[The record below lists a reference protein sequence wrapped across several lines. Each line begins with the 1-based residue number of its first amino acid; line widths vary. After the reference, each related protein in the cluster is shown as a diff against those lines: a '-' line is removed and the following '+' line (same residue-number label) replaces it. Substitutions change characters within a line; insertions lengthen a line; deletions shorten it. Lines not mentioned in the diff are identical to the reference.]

1 MKRKS
6 LLNFISKTGYKRNS
20 PHVRRPMNLIPSGKI
35 TMKGVD
41 FPLRGIDNLG
51 NEQIMYPGIDYIFPG
66 DYVLELPMMQPGGS
80 NSNIKRVGKRK
91 DEINYID
98 SVLNANKN
106 LDWVQRLYGKNQQS
120 IKIPGKRGRA
130 THYMESAD
138 NRVYPTVVRRL
149 PNSNLEYLGNNA
161 YDYADSTKSFIRF
174 PSDAEAKWF
183 AENYKKGTAVLP
195 KKQDAGQFPVP
206 NYMTVPDASYV
217 YPGRARAIQLQSPPG
232 TKPVVKAPPPKTQK
246 RLMPAPQAQKRLF
259 PLSEQLYRIDP
270 ESTMVSRINFQ
281 PSYRYVGN
289 RVWLPAHMKTIE
301 EMNAEELARR
311 KQAIQASQTA
321 ASKPF
326 MQRIT
331 PENIAL
337 ETGAIGD
344 KFRFFPDEPA
354 SFIDEWLNPLKM
366 IGDLSSGLARVPL
379 NIKQGN
385 YLQAGLG
392 IAAPIAV
399 GAFAGIGAKN
409 TTQFLNNAFNP
420 LAGTGQLL
428 KTKTPLK
435 NTYKQLPGSS
445 NVAPVVNAT
454 PAPWSM
460 QEMPGLHLKSTMSD
474 GAVSKI
480 VEPKTGLIN
489 VEQALGIIGKES
501 GGADKVALIK
511 QGLGETIPKKMDYNQ
526 FRKVVQDQLIPLER
540 QFATHSS
547 DYGIKRLGYNTP
559 TMGGSSLHIYYEAPL
574 ENQTLVLGNKGKFGR
589 GSSAHR
595 NPDETLG
602 HIHFLRDAET
612 PDVLTVTQIQSD
624 AFQGTNRS
632 MPKSKEAAEFSYNKS
647 LEHQEKLKEIYKN
660 AKPKME
666 SLDIDGNPYWYELPD
681 GTIIYKDAYFE
692 GINGQQ
698 KVNALQKAEIENFTQ
713 KQLLDKNHQERYLQE
728 LVDYAGKRGDI
739 NKLRLPTFETAIKV
753 QGYTPAT
760 TAEQVIDKYNK
771 LKGTDEWNVIMS
783 TASDADKVKLERVL
797 KGEIKGDIY
806 SQETETILRKY
817 TEQPKTIKKLF
828 GQDAKIVTDS
838 KGNTWYEFDIPES
851 FKGAKGE
858 IKAFSTGGM
867 ITPPAII
874 GTGALQEPSKK
885 PRKEMIRNPFRF
897 YDVPPPPPTYFG
909 GTLPEVMVSSDEV
922 PYPYYNQLTPEERSF
937 FNDEG
942 SIGRGVRSIAMTG
955 KRGQTYSDLSRVAKD
970 AESFAAEMTG
980 IPGSIRFA
988 QDPVKKL
995 KGAGRT
1001 IEATILGSSPFIAS
1015 PYNQEDVAD
1024 TFDALDAFGFA
1035 TLAFAPLK
1043 TPLQQGI
1050 KSSGRYLTRGY
1061 GNLST
1066 GNSFIPRA
1074 WRSPIE
1080 NIDQPMSQKFF
1091 DETIDVSKLSK
1102 EDKKLWAKYQKDSG
1116 PYKIPGTK
1124 EYDEMQ
1130 DLISRSSIA
1139 FPEGMPLTRMIGF
1152 ENMTSPINKSGILD
1166 VSSPTSFSTGRG
1178 QEIIGN
1184 IAGEGN
1190 RRVVIPP
1197 KYAKKLE
1204 GYFGKNP
1211 YAESLDQ
1218 PLDLLRQ
1225 EKEVV
1230 GSGFKLKQI
1239 GKVKNELGGYDYIM
1253 KPINLSKPKQ
1263 LPGSRTS
1270 NSIMRD
1276 SKGQIQFL
1284 DNETYQDALKTGIL
1298 NVRDYILDPRYR
1310 NVVEANQQLANRLNM
1325 NRVLP
1330 IQKEMGNV
1338 GLYDARVAKVNQPL
1352 YIQDPRPLETK
1363 IIQGTNDGVQAQ
1375 YSRNLDG
1382 SGYLTIPRLHDKAKI
1397 IKNVEHEALHHV
1409 YPNLGEGFPSFTPL
1423 ETAKAKAVFKSSA
1436 ELRKIEQANKI
1447 PLWYL
1452 DDVDELVPNSFD
1464 LAKDLGIKR
1473 FQMYPGKE
1481 RFKQILDSYQG
1492 NKKFIKDA
1500 LKLNTSRD
1508 YKRAWDM
1515 LSGVRV
1521 GYAGAAYLGYE
1532 GLQGLQEQQVPKQ
1545 KFGGVLPKAQDN
1557 NELFNEYKRYIMG
1570 DYKPEEEKNL
1580 KNTYD
1585 KLNRNYYKKAKESGM
1600 TAPNYIM
1607 SML

>member
-1 MKRKS
+1 MKKKS
-6 LLNFISKTGYKRNS
+6 LLNFLSKTGYKRNS

-41 FPLRGIDNLG
+41 FPVKGIDNLG
-51 NEQIMYPGIDYIFPG
+51 NEQMMYPGLDYTFPG
-66 DYVLELPMMQPGGS
+66 DYVLELPMMQPGRS
-80 NSNIKRVGKRK
+80 TFNIKRVGKRK
-91 DEINYID
+91 DEKNYID

-106 LDWVQRLYGKNQQS
+106 LDWVQRLYEKNPQS
-120 IKIPGKRGRA
+120 IQIPGKRGRA

-161 YDYADSTKSFIRF
+161 YDYADSTKSFIQF
-174 PSDAEAKWF
+174 PSDEEAQWF
-183 AENYKKGTAVLP
+183 AKNYKKGTAVLP
-195 KKQDAGQFPVP
+195 KKQLAGE
-206 NYMTVPDASYV
+206 TS
-217 YPGRARAIQLQSPPG
+217 S
-232 TKPVVKAPPPKTQK
+232 TKPYLPV
-246 RLMPAPQAQKRLF
+246 M
-259 PLSEQLYRIDP
+259 S
-270 ESTMVSRINFQ
+270 NN
-281 PSYRYVGN
+281 G
-289 RVWLPAHMKTIE
+289 WL
-301 EMNAEELARR
+301 
-311 KQAIQASQTA
+311 
-321 ASKPF
+321 
-326 MQRIT
+326 
-331 PENIAL
+331 
-337 ETGAIGD
+337 
-344 KFRFFPDEPA
+344 
-354 SFIDEWLNPLKM
+354 
-366 IGDLSSGLARVPL
+366 
-379 NIKQGN
+379 
-385 YLQAGLG
+385 
-392 IAAPIAV
+392 
-399 GAFAGIGAKN
+399 
-409 TTQFLNNAFNP
+409 
-420 LAGTGQLL
+420 
-428 KTKTPLK
+428 
-435 NTYKQLPGSS
+435 
-445 NVAPVVNAT
+445 
-454 PAPWSM
+454 
-460 QEMPGLHLKSTMSD
+460 
-474 GAVSKI
+474 
-480 VEPKTGLIN
+480 
-489 VEQALGIIGKES
+489 
-501 GGADKVALIK
+501 
-511 QGLGETIPKKMDYNQ
+511 
-526 FRKVVQDQLIPLER
+526 
-540 QFATHSS
+540 
-547 DYGIKRLGYNTP
+547 
-559 TMGGSSLHIYYEAPL
+559 
-574 ENQTLVLGNKGKFGR
+574 
-589 GSSAHR
+589 
-595 NPDETLG
+595 
-602 HIHFLRDAET
+602 
-612 PDVLTVTQIQSD
+612 
-624 AFQGTNRS
+624 
-632 MPKSKEAAEFSYNKS
+632 
-647 LEHQEKLKEIYKN
+647 
-660 AKPKME
+660 
-666 SLDIDGNPYWYELPD
+666 
-681 GTIIYKDAYFE
+681 
-692 GINGQQ
+692 
-698 KVNALQKAEIENFTQ
+698 
-713 KQLLDKNHQERYLQE
+713 
-728 LVDYAGKRGDI
+728 
-739 NKLRLPTFETAIKV
+739 
-753 QGYTPAT
+753 
-760 TAEQVIDKYNK
+760 
-771 LKGTDEWNVIMS
+771 
-783 TASDADKVKLERVL
+783 
-797 KGEIKGDIY
+797 
-806 SQETETILRKY
+806 
-817 TEQPKTIKKLF
+817 
-828 GQDAKIVTDS
+828 
-838 KGNTWYEFDIPES
+838 
-851 FKGAKGE
+851 
-858 IKAFSTGGM
+858 
-867 ITPPAII
+867 
-874 GTGALQEPSKK
+874 
-885 PRKEMIRNPFRF
+885 
-897 YDVPPPPPTYFG
+897 
-909 GTLPEVMVSSDEV
+909 DEV
-922 PYPYYNQLTPEERSF
+922 LVTPGPNFRGEYPAFPYYNQLTSQDREF
-937 FNDEG
+937 FHNDDG
-942 SIGRGVRSIAMTG
+942 PIGRSVRMRAITG
-955 KRGQTYSDLSRVAKD
+955 KVGQTYNDLRNIALR
-970 AESFAAEMTG
+970 AEKFVGENTG
-980 IPGSIRFA
+980 ILGAARFLN
-988 QDPVKKL
+988 QPIKKL

-1001 IEATILGSSPFIAS
+1001 LEATILGSSPFITS
-1015 PYNQEDVAD
+1015 PYNEEDVAD
-1024 TFDALDAFGFA
+1024 FFDTMDAFGIA
-1035 TLAFAPLK
+1035 SSAVAPLK

-1050 KSSGRYLTRGY
+1050 KSSGRYLARGY

-1074 WRSPIE
+1074 WRSPIK

-1532 GLQGLQEQQVPKQ
+1532 GLQGQQSQVPQQ
-1545 KFGGVLPKAQDN
+1545 KDGGTLPKAQLGEFFLPKSYMTFPDATYTVYADRAREN
-1557 NELFNEYKRYIMG
+1557 QKAREYLDQKEKDYQAVKRDMTGTLEEKFRKKYGTSPHRYKYDTDPVYRVQTQQAAEEQSRLQGEIKLPHTNMFSEDYTGNPNLRFMNPNRFTGEQARFNEEFTTGVMSAMTPIPVLQSVGRLPSALKLAANTGQFLTTKTPLKDAYKINPWVFKPNSEAYYRVLGKEGLNDALESGVIRANPKNIHPFSGEPIYDRPYFSKGVPFDRDWKSPFKNKKGKQVVGSIYPDETMVEVLGHNKFHKTGDLVTSPIGVLNSFDKGINFYKRDWLRGYKEVPKPKTLPGSANSKFQSEIDWSKWNPETPKYPELIDEYNAIEESTKKAGTWMKNADG
-1570 DYKPEEEKNL
+1570 SAFKGTPEQFIQQQSSHFRKAFPNPVRERRPDFFSDEILGGQDPKNYFDENMPVQFNYHSSPNEFDFFDENLFSLGAFGKGIYTTRLPQNMYGKNQYQLYLNANNPQPYSYTRFVTKNGSEVAERVNAPKLVHEKTFYQQLEPGRDYFNPAEESSQSVVPFSNYPKSAIGNVGFFDMTNPNIYKSMML
-1580 KNTYD
+1580 LGAIYGG
-1585 KLNRNYYKKAKESGM
+1585 RNYYRDK
-1600 TAPNYIM
+1600 
-1607 SML
+1607 